1 MNFYE
6 CCDLTKKVYLRKVQV
21 VVKSKSDPKKEE
33 KLDHNEMSK
42 HVPATA

>member
-1 MNFYE
+1 MRIRCTNLATYVLY
-6 CCDLTKKVYLRKVQV
+6 CAKVQV